1 MRKKIFVMFAFCV
14 FSFSL
19 AQNAPAPLESTNDNK
34 ILIDNMIKIADF
46 DKYVHEYCRT
56 RIYQTAARN
65 NWNETRTQQAIANID
80 KVIKFEE
87 IKNSIYNTFAQF
99 STDDLS
105 DINKLFKK
113 LKTNKYNKTNFF
125 LMNDILQSN
134 LELNIEELIISV
146 R

>member
-1 MRKKIFVMFAFCV
+1 MFMNIV
-14 FSFSL
+14 E
-19 AQNAPAPLESTNDNK
+19 LEY
-34 ILIDNMIKIADF
+34 IRL
-46 DKYVHEYCRT
+46 R
-56 RIYQTAARN
+56 RN

-134 LELNIEELIISV
+134 LELNIEELIVSV

>member
-56 RIYQTAARN
+56 RIYQTA
-65 NWNETRTQQAIANID
+65 E
-80 KVIKFEE
+80 K
-87 IKNSIYNTFAQF
+87 
-99 STDDLS
+99 
-105 DINKLFKK
+105 
-113 LKTNKYNKTNFF
+113 
-125 LMNDILQSN
+125 
-134 LELNIEELIISV
+134 
-146 R
+146 